1 MKTKAMAT
9 VALACLCVLP
19 VSGQERISQAE
30 GAKPQA
36 PGSQRPA
43 PSPQA
48 PSLKPQAP
56 GPFFPVAVWYS
67 GGKARAPMIAPLT
80 ADAEREWRDDL
91 RKIKDLGFNT
101 VRTWV
106 EWSAGEPRR
115 GEYRLENLDLMLR
128 LAGEAGL
135 RVIVQVYVDSAPDW
149 VGRAHPDGRFT
160 SQSGAAIESQAAPGY
175 CVDHPG
181 VREAM
186 HGFFREVARRASAS
200 PAFHAYD
207 VWSEPAVMNW
217 AQPTYLPNAQFCYC
231 RHSQARFRKWLQD
244 RHQGDLEALNR
255 RWYRTFTSWDQVE
268 PPRFGTILTYT
279 DFTDWRVYVGEK
291 IAADLAG
298 RAAAVKSV
306 DAVHPVTSH
315 APNPSPVFRTM
326 ADAMDAS
333 DDYLMKE
340 AVDYF
345 GTSFYPKLTSPDRDW
360 PLERR
365 ALVMDM
371 VRSVTGDRGFYV
383 GELQAGFGVHGII
396 SGNAITPQ
404 ELPLFTWGMVSR
416 GARAVSYYAFYPM
429 STGYEAG
436 GYGLIELDG
445 ALTERSRAAGRTAA
459 LVHANADL
467 LLAARPEPAQVA
479 VIFNPLVPLLGGEQA
494 YGDRRNIHR
503 AVAGYHRMFF
513 ERNVAVEF
521 PSAREITAEGLRR
534 FKLVILPTPLLLT
547 EQMAGALEQYVR
559 DGGRLLTEARP
570 GWQDERGH
578 AQPVLPGFG
587 WHRMLGVRET
597 ELRPEKQPRIHWGGK
612 TFTGAVF
619 AERFAP
625 VEGMGEPRVLARYD
639 DGSAAA
645 VERAHGKGAAIVLG
659 TFAGEANQLEP
670 QPMHPLADALI
681 DWAGVTRPS
690 LTGSSFVELRRM
702 VAAEG
707 ELLFLFNH
715 GKDDTTVALRQPLA
729 RAARSVRELVT
740 GATLATPGLT
750 FTYEAVLPGE
760 SVRVYRVDY

>member
-1 MKTKAMAT
+1 MRRTI
-9 VALACLCVLP
+9 VAALVLACLDLWP
-19 VSGQERISQAE
+19 VTGQPA
-30 GAKPQA
+30 A
-36 PGSQRPA
+36 PAR
-43 PSPQA
+43 
-48 PSLKPQAP
+48 
-56 GPFFPVAVWYS
+56 GPHGPPRDAFFPVAVWYG

-80 ADAEREWRDDL
+80 AESEREWRRDVQA
-91 RKIKDLGFNT
+91 IKALGFNT

-115 GEYRLENLDLMLR
+115 GEYRLANLELMLR
-128 LAGEAGL
+128 LAEEAGL

-181 VREAM
+181 VRDAL
-186 HGFFREVARRASAS
+186 HAFYREVARRASTS

-217 AQPTYLPNAQFCYC
+217 AQPAYLPNAQFCYC
-231 RHSQARFRKWLQD
+231 RHSLARFRRWLQD
-244 RHQGDLEALNR
+244 RHAGDLASLNE
-255 RWYRTFTSWDQVE
+255 RWYRTFSSWEQVE

-291 IAADLAG
+291 IAADLGG
-298 RAAAVKSV
+298 RTAAVKSV
-306 DAVHPVTSH
+306 DAVHAVASH
-315 APNPSPVFRTM
+315 APNPSPVFRTL

-333 DDYLMKE
+333 DDYLMKDV
-340 AVDYF
+340 VDVF

-371 VRSVTGDRGFYV
+371 ARSVTGDRGFHV
-383 GELQAGFGVHGII
+383 GELQAGFGVHGIV

-404 ELPLFTWGMVSR
+404 DLPLYTWGLVAR
-416 GARAVSYYAFYPM
+416 GAKAVSYYAFYPM

-445 ALTERSRAAGRTAA
+445 TVTARARAAGATAA

-467 LLAARPEPAQVA
+467 LLSARPAPAEVA
-479 VIFNPLVPLLGGEQA
+479 VIVNPLVPLLGGEQA
-494 YGDRRNIHR
+494 YGDRRNMHR

-521 PSAREITAEGLRR
+521 PSAREITAERLRR
-534 FKLVILPTPLLLT
+534 FRLVILPTPLLLT
-547 EQMAGALEQYVR
+547 APMAEALEQYVR
-559 DGGRLLTEARP
+559 EGGRLLAEARP

-587 WHRMLGVRET
+587 WHRMFGVRET
-597 ELRPEKQPRIHWGGK
+597 ELRPVKSVRVHWGGRS
-612 TFTGAVF
+612 FNGVLF

-625 VEGMGEPRVLARYD
+625 VEGMGDPRVVARYE
-639 DGSAAA
+639 DGGVAA
-645 VERAHGKGAAIVLG
+645 VERAHGKGAAILLG

-681 DWAGVTRPS
+681 EWAGLARPA
-690 LTGSSFVELRRM
+690 LAATSFVELRRLE
-702 VAAEG
+702 ADRG
-707 ELLFLFNH
+707 EFLFLFNH
-715 GKDDTTVALRQPLA
+715 GSGD
-729 RAARSVRELVT
+729 
-740 GATLATPGLT
+740 ATLAISHPLGGTARSARELITRATLPTPGR
-750 FTYEAVLPGE
+750 VLAFETIVPAE

>member
-1 MKTKAMAT
+1 MTGRCIVT
-9 VALACLCVLP
+9 LALACLCLLP
-19 VSGQERISQAE
+19 AASQPGVPPAGQ
-30 GAKPQA
+30 GD
-36 PGSQRPA
+36 PA
-43 PSPQA
+43 PD
-48 PSLKPQAP
+48 
-56 GPFFPVAVWYS
+56 PFLPVAVWYS
-67 GGKARAPMIAPLT
+67 GGRARAPMIAPLT
-80 ADAEREWRDDL
+80 ADSEREWREDL
-91 RKIKDLGFNT
+91 KKIRDLGFNT

-115 GEYRLENLDLMLR
+115 GEYHLENLELMLR

-149 VGRAHPDGRFT
+149 VGRAYPDGRFT
-160 SQSGAAIESQAAPGY
+160 AQGGAAIESQAAPGF

-181 VREAM
+181 VREAV
-186 HGFFREVARRASAS
+186 HGFFRAVARVASAS

-217 AQPTYLPNAQFCYC
+217 AQPAYLPNAQFCYC
-231 RHSQARFRKWLQD
+231 RHSQARFRTWLQE
-244 RHQGDLEALNR
+244 RHQGDLASLNR
-255 RWYRTFTSWDQVE
+255 RWYRTFASWDQVE

-279 DFTDWRVYVGEK
+279 DFADWRVYIGEK

-306 DAVHPVTSH
+306 DATHLVTSH
-315 APNPSPVFRTM
+315 APNPSPVFRTL

-333 DDYLMKE
+333 DDYLMKD

-365 ALVMDM
+365 ALVMDA

-383 GELQAGFGVHGII
+383 GELQSGFGVHGII
-396 SGNAITPQ
+396 SGNAITARD
-404 ELPLFTWGMVSR
+404 LPLYTWGLIAR

-445 ALTERSRAAGRTAA
+445 TLTERSRAAGRTAA
-459 LVHANADL
+459 ILHANAGR
-467 LLAARPEPAQVA
+467 LLAARPQPAQVA
-479 VIFNPLVPLLGGEQA
+479 IVFNPLVPLLGGEQA
-494 YGDRRNIHR
+494 YGDRRNVHR
-503 AVAGYHRMFF
+503 GLAGYHRMFF

-521 PSAREITAEGLRR
+521 PSAREITAAGLRR
-534 FKLVILPTPLLLT
+534 FRLVILPAPLLLT
-547 EQMAGALEQYVR
+547 EEMAGALEQYVR
-559 DGGRLLTEARP
+559 EGGHLLTEARP

-597 ELRPEKQPRIHWGGK
+597 ELRPEKQPRITWGDR
-612 TFTGAVF
+612 TFAGAVF

-625 VEGMGEPRVLARYD
+625 VEGAGDPRVLARSD
-639 DGSAAA
+639 DGEAAA
-645 VERAHGKGAAIVLG
+645 IERAHGEGAALILG

-681 DWAGVTRPS
+681 DWAGIARS
-690 LTGSSFVELRRM
+690 ALTASSFVELRRM
-702 VAAEG
+702 IADEG
-707 ELLFLFNH
+707 EFLLLFNH
-715 GKDDTTVALRQPLA
+715 GTREASVTLRQPLA
-729 RAARSVRELVT
+729 RDARAIRELITDAAIAPSGGIFALQTVV
-740 GATLATPGLT
+740 P
-750 FTYEAVLPGE
+750 PE

>member
-1 MKTKAMAT
+1 MTAVVLA
-9 VALACLCVLP
+9 ALSLP
-19 VSGQERISQAE
+19 ITGRE
-30 GAKPQA
+30 GLA
-36 PGSQRPA
+36 
-43 PSPQA
+43 
-48 PSLKPQAP
+48 QAP
-56 GPFFPVAVWYS
+56 GPGSHASSPFFPMAVWYS

-80 ADAEREWRDDL
+80 ADSEREWREDL
-91 RKIKDLGFNT
+91 RKIKGLGFNT

-106 EWSAGEPRR
+106 EWSAGEPRQ
-115 GEYRLENLDLMLR
+115 GDYRLENLDLMLR
-128 LAGEAGL
+128 LAAEAGL

-149 VGRAHPDGRFT
+149 VGRAYPDGRFT
-160 SQSGAAIESQAAPGY
+160 SQGGVALQSQAAPGY

-181 VREAM
+181 VREAV

-217 AQPTYLPNAQFCYC
+217 AQPAFLPNAQFCYC
-231 RHSQARFRKWLQD
+231 QHSQARFRAWLHD
-244 RHQGDLEALNR
+244 RHQGDLASLNQ

-298 RAAAVKSV
+298 RAAAVRSV
-306 DAVHPVTSH
+306 DATHTVTSH
-315 APNPSPVFRTM
+315 APNPSPVFRTL

-333 DDYLMKE
+333 DDYLMKD

-345 GTSFYPKLTSPDRDW
+345 GTSFYPKLTSPERDW

-371 VRSVTGDRGFYV
+371 VRSVTGGRGFYV

-404 ELPLFTWGMVSR
+404 ELELYTWGMVAR
-416 GARAVSYYAFYPM
+416 GARAISYYAFYPM

-445 ALTERSRAAGRTAA
+445 ALTARSRAAGRTAA
-459 LVHANADL
+459 LVDANADL
-467 LLAARPEPAQVA
+467 LLAAAPEPAEVA

-494 YGDRRNIHR
+494 YGDRRNVHR
-503 AVAGYHRMFF
+503 AIAGYHRMFF
-513 ERNVAVEF
+513 ERNVPVEF
-521 PSAREITAEGLRR
+521 PSAREISAGSLRR
-534 FKLVILPTPLLLT
+534 YKLVILPTPLLLT
-547 EQMAGALEQYVR
+547 EQMAAALEQYVHE
-559 DGGRLLTEARP
+559 GGRLLTEARP

-597 ELRPEKQPRIHWGGK
+597 ELRPVKQARIDWGGK
-612 TFTGAVF
+612 SFDGVVF

-625 VEGMGEPRVLARYD
+625 VEGMGEPRVVARYE
-639 DGSAAA
+639 DGDAAA
-645 VERAHGKGAAIVLG
+645 VERAHGKGAAIILG

-670 QPMHPLADALI
+670 KPMHPLADLLI
-681 DWAGVTRPS
+681 EWAGVTRPS
-690 LTGSSFVELRRM
+690 LTSSSFVEARRM
-702 VAAEG
+702 AGAGG
-707 ELLFLFNH
+707 ELLLLFNH
-715 GKDDTTVALRQPLA
+715 GAADAAVTW
-729 RAARSVRELVT
+729 RAGLTRAPRAVREITTSTPVT
-740 GATLATPGLT
+740 ASGTALTLEVTVPAQG
-750 FTYEAVLPGE
+750 
-760 SVRVYRVDY
+760 VRVYRVDY